1 MVFKEKMKK
10 FNKITLGAFA
20 FLMLF
25 SIFGATNVL
34 ATTPTEVP
42 INNEH
47 LYNYQIQAHNE
58 VMFRFAMQTRITVMT
73 NVDLEVNIDC
83 DASEIGVK
91 DFILEVN
98 GSGPLLMNMT
108 CTEEQAELGLM
119 KGYTYQ
125 MRNQHRYL
133 YDEGFCIQLNCNGTC
148 DAQLKIQ
155 ANNRNQNG
163 QWARYNESSEEW
175 ELVPTTVEDGY
186 LVAET
191 SEFSYWT
198 VLIPQA
204 DNTLLVVLSIGGAVG
219 IIAVVSVLSI
229 RKRK

>member
-1 MVFKEKMKK
+1 MKK

-25 SIFGATNVL
+25 SIFGVTNVL
-34 ATTPTEVP
+34 AAPATEVSVMD
-42 INNEH
+42 EH
-47 LYNYQIQAHNE
+47 IYNYRIEAHNE
-58 VMFRFAMQTRITVMT
+58 VMFRFMMQTRLTFMT

-83 DASEIGVK
+83 DASAIGVK

-119 KGYTYQ
+119 NGFTYQ
-125 MRNQHRYL
+125 IRNRYRYL
-133 YDEGFCIQLNCNGTC
+133 YQEGFCVQIKCNGTC

-155 ANNRNQNG
+155 SNIRNRNG
-163 QWARYNESSEEW
+163 QWAYYDENSEVW
-175 ELVPTTVEDGY
+175 ETVPTTLEDGY

-191 SEFSYWT
+191 DHFSYWT
-198 VLIPQA
+198 ILIPQPDSTVIIVA
-204 DNTLLVVLSIGGAVG
+204 SIGG
-219 IIAVVSVLSI
+219 IIGLIVVASLLIS
-229 RKRK
+229 RKRE

>member
-1 MVFKEKMKK
+1 MRK
-10 FNKITLGAFA
+10 FSKITLGAFA

-25 SIFGATNVL
+25 SIFGVTSVL
-34 ATTPTEVP
+34 AAPP
-42 INNEH
+42 IEDVLNNEH
-47 LYNYQIQAHNE
+47 VYNYQIQANNE
-58 VMFRFAMQTRITVMT
+58 VMFRFLMQTRITVMT

-91 DFILEVN
+91 DFVLEVN
-98 GSGPLLMNMT
+98 GSGSLLMNMT
-108 CTEEQAELGLM
+108 CTEEQVQLGLM

-125 MRNQHRYL
+125 IRNRNRYL
-133 YDEGFCIQLNCNGTC
+133 YEEGFCIQLKCNGTC
-148 DAQLKIQ
+148 DAQLKIE

-163 QWARYNESSEEW
+163 QWARYNENSEEW

-198 VLIPQA
+198 VLIPQP
-204 DNTLLVVLSIGGAVG
+204 DNTILIVASIGGVIG